1 VLARHL
7 PPVCGYVDRMP
18 PPKKRSLQDVL
29 RERRAAAPLLN
40 ARELRERELARN
52 REELERAAAALV
64 DRRRE
69 LGTAVDAGE
78 RLTPELYRAVFA
90 ADASAYFTSKHWSRR
105 SRAQRAAAPACE
117 VERCGRVE
125 ELHVHLLDRG
135 AVGLEEPGRDVI
147 TLCDSCRRRAVKLE
161 QELGRLPTHAELRR
175 LDPHRPL
182 FTPAEIAALK
192 AKHRRPLRPPARR

>member
-1 VLARHL
+1 
-7 PPVCGYVDRMP
+7 MP
-18 PPKKRSLQDVL
+18 PPEETVAPGRAS
-29 RERRAAAPLLN
+29 RAAGRSSLLN
-40 ARELRERELARN
+40 ARELRERELARS
-52 REELERAAAALV
+52 REGLERAAAALV

-135 AVGLEEPGRDVI
+135 AVGSEQPGRDVI
-147 TLCDSCRRRAVKLE
+147 TLCDL
-161 QELGRLPTHAELRR
+161 
-175 LDPHRPL
+175 
-182 FTPAEIAALK
+182 AAG
-192 AKHRRPLRPPARR
+192 AP